1 MMLNIKNNRFHYIL
15 LSILIILS
23 DQFTKHII
31 NINHTSYINKD
42 FLFFSIDYVKNYGA
56 AFNILNGSRIF
67 LSTISTTITLFLTY
81 FILCKKN
88 LSNLDL
94 FSYSFI
100 LAGTIGNGIDRITNG
115 YVIDFINL
123 NFIDFP
129 VFNVADISI
138 NIGLIFIIYGLI
150 KNNDNNVP
158 FSF

>member
-1 MMLNIKNNRFHYIL
+1 MMLNIKKNRFYYIL

-23 DQFTKHII
+23 DQFTKYII
-31 NINHTSYINKD
+31 DINHTTFINKD
-42 FLFFSIDYVKNYGA
+42 LLLFSIDYVKNYGA

-67 LSTISTTITLFLTY
+67 LSTISTIITLFLIY
-81 FILCKKN
+81 FILYKKN

-94 FSYSFI
+94 LSYSFI

-129 VFNVADISI
+129 VFNIADISI
-138 NIGLIFIIYGLI
+138 NIGLIFILYGLI
-150 KNNDNNVP
+150 KNKR
-158 FSF
+158 

>member
-1 MMLNIKNNRFHYIL
+1 MMLNIKKNRFSYIL

-23 DQFTKHII
+23 DQFTKHFID
-31 NINHTSYINKD
+31 INHTSFINKD
-42 FLFFSIDYVKNYGA
+42 LLLFSIDYVKNYGA
-56 AFNILNGSRIF
+56 AFNILNGNRIF
-67 LSTISTTITLFLTY
+67 LSTISTIITLLLIY
-81 FILCKKN
+81 FILYKKH

-129 VFNVADISI
+129 VFNIADISI
-138 NIGLIFIIYGLI
+138 NIGLIFILYGLI
-150 KNNDNNVP
+150 KNKR
-158 FSF
+158 